1 MDKRVVALIA
11 AVGGLLA
18 GVAGAGV
25 FIHAQATPVN
35 SACPVYDAKVDA
47 SVDPAVKQLH
57 AHDHDQY
64 VPHPARSPFGDAPK
78 ATTTEPAKNP
88 AQ

>member
-11 AVGGLLA
+11 AAGGLLA

-25 FIHAQATPVN
+25 FMHAQAAPVN
-35 SACPVYDAKVDA
+35 SACPIYDAKADA
-47 SVDPAVKQLH
+47 SVDAAVKQLH

-78 ATTTEPAKNP
+78 ATTTEPAKVP

>member
-1 MDKRVVALIA
+1 MDKRVVAMIA
-11 AVGGLLA
+11 AIGGLLA
-18 GVAGAGV
+18 GVAGAGI
-25 FIHAQATPVN
+25 FMHAQAAPVN
-35 SACPVYDAKVDA
+35 SVCPTYDAKVDA
-47 SVDPAVKQLH
+47 SIDAAVKQLH

-78 ATTTEPAKNP
+78 SAMTEPAKVP

>member
-25 FIHAQATPVN
+25 FMHAQAAPVN

-47 SVDPAVKQLH
+47 SVDAAVKQLH
-57 AHDHDQY
+57 AHDRDQY

-78 ATTTEPAKNP
+78 ATMTEPAKVP
-88 AQ
+88 AH

>member
-1 MDKRVVALIA
+1 MDKRVVAVIA

-25 FIHAQATPVN
+25 FMHAQAAPVN

-47 SVDPAVKQLH
+47 SVDAAVKQLH

-64 VPHPARSPFGDAPK
+64 VPHSAPSPFGDAPT
-78 ATTTEPAKNP
+78 ATTPESAKTP

>member
-11 AVGGLLA
+11 AVSGLVA
-18 GVAGAGV
+18 GVAGANV
-25 FIHAQATPVN
+25 FMRPQAASAN
-35 SACPVYDAKVDA
+35 SACPAFDTKSDANIDA
-47 SVDPAVKQLH
+47 EVKRLH

-64 VPHPARSPFGDAPK
+64 VPHPAQSPFGDSPK
-78 ATTTEPAKNP
+78 AAAAAPAKVP

>member
-11 AVGGLLA
+11 TVGGLLA

-25 FIHAQATPVN
+25 FMHAQAAPVN

-47 SVDPAVKQLH
+47 SIDATVKQLH

-78 ATTTEPAKNP
+78 ATTEPAKNP

>member
-11 AVGGLLA
+11 AVGGLFA

-25 FIHAQATPVN
+25 FMHAQAAPVN
-35 SACPVYDAKVDA
+35 SACPAYDAKVDA
-47 SVDPAVKQLH
+47 SVDAAMKQLH
-57 AHDHDQY
+57 EHDHDQY

-78 ATTTEPAKNP
+78 ATKTEPAEVP

>member
-11 AVGGLLA
+11 AAGGLLA

-25 FIHAQATPVN
+25 FMHAQAAPVN
-35 SACPVYDAKVDA
+35 SACPVYDTKVDA
-47 SVDPAVKQLH
+47 SVDAAVKQLH

-64 VPHPARSPFGDAPK
+64 VPHPARSPFEDAPK
-78 ATTTEPAKNP
+78 ATTTEPAKVP
-88 AQ
+88 VQ

>member
-11 AVGGLLA
+11 GVGGLFA

-25 FIHAQATPVN
+25 FMHAQAAPVN

-47 SVDPAVKQLH
+47 SVDAAVKQLH

-78 ATTTEPAKNP
+78 VTTTEPAKAP

>member
-1 MDKRVVALIA
+1 MMEKRVVALIA

-18 GVAGAGV
+18 GIAGA
-25 FIHAQATPVN
+25 FMYAQAAPAN
-35 SACPVYDAKVDA
+35 PACPVYDAKADA
-47 SVDPAVKQLH
+47 SVDAAVKQLH

-78 ATTTEPAKNP
+78 ATTTEPAKTP